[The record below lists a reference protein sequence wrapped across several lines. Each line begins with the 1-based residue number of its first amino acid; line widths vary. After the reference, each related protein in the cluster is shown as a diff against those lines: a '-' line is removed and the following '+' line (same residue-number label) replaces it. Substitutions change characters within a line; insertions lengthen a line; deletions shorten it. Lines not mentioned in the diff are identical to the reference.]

1 MSLFFNYIFADCCSL
16 LAGFVAVLL
25 WNGFIDMDGSSV
37 GCQGQADALD
47 LPGFMAS
54 RNRGNQS
61 TINKGLSSVPVNK
74 SCMAQK
80 AKILFCS

>member
-25 WNGFIDMDGSSV
+25 WKGFVVMDGSSV
-37 GCQGQADALD
+37 GCQGQAGSLD
-47 LPGFMAS
+47 RPDFMAP

-61 TINKGLSSVPVNK
+61 GKTRACQVY
-74 SCMAQK
+74 Q
-80 AKILFCS
+80 